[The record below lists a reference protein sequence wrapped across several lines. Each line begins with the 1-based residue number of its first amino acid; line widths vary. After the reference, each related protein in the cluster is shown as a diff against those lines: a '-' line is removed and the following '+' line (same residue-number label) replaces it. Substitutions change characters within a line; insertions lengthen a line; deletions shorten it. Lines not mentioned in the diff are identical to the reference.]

1 VGSTINK
8 PRRLITMSET
18 TTTDGT
24 EGQTPEVGKPLE
36 PQPKLF
42 DEAYVKSLRDEAA
55 AARVAKK
62 DAVEAA
68 IKEVNEAHQ
77 AELAAKDTAFTELQN
92 ELAQARIELEK
103 LYVTIDA
110 QVPSDKVRAFAGI
123 LQGNDSESIQAS
135 AKAAYELAG
144 GFSTKSPAFDPTQG
158 FGGRDPLPLNG
169 DPILQ
174 ALKAAVGAR

>member
-1 VGSTINK
+1 
-8 PRRLITMSET
+8 MSENT
-18 TTTDGT
+18 TITASDEVTPAVTD
-24 EGQTPEVGKPLE
+24 KPLD

-62 DAVEAA
+62 DAVDVALKEANA
-68 IKEVNEAHQ
+68 AHA
-77 AELAAKDTAFTELQN
+77 AELASKDVAFTETQN
-92 ELAQARIELEK
+92 ELSSARLELEK
-103 LYVTIDA
+103 YRIAVEA
-110 QVPSDKVRAFAGI
+110 KVPSDKVAAFVSI
-123 LQGNDSESIQAS
+123 LQGTDTESITAS

-144 GFSTKSPAFDPTQG
+144 GFRTNGPAFDPTQG

-174 ALKAAVGAR
+174 AIKNAVGIK